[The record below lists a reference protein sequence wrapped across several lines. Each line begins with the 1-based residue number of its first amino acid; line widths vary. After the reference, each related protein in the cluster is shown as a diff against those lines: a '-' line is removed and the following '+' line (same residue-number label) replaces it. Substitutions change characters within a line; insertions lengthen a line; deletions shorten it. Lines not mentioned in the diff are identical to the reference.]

1 MTAMFLMA
9 CRQKNAFKGM
19 AVPQV
24 SEYNSAEQDDFNLR
38 FYLGQSN
45 QINRKKNSEISLK
58 NHIPSVDEIK
68 LLHDILFVNDI
79 EKKFENVLKTEDQKL
94 EKVIYAHEQNKN
106 VHGKLFGGNI
116 MRECFEIAY
125 MAAYMLGNGENP
137 ELYHI
142 GDTQVD
148 L

>member
-9 CRQKNAFKGM
+9 CRQKNVLKGM
-19 AVPQV
+19 VVPQV
-24 SEYNSAEQDDFNLR
+24 SEFNSAEQDDFNLR